1 MRGDGESYSHALL
14 GIFDAIAPAAS
25 TALQALDRGD
35 LGTYDRL
42 LEPTVA
48 LSRHLFG
55 TPTYYYKTGIVFLAW
70 LAGHQQGFRMVGG
83 LESSRSPVH
92 LAEVFRL
99 ADAAGL
105 LPDPELAAGRMS
117 TYLSTVGVAQ

>member
-1 MRGDGESYSHALL
+1 
-14 GIFDAIAPAAS
+14 
-25 TALQALDRGD
+25 
-35 LGTYDRL
+35 
-42 LEPTVA
+42 VA

-70 LAGHQQGFRMVGG
+70 LAGHQRGFRMVGG
-83 LESSRSPVH
+83 LESARSPQH

-105 LPDPELAAGRMS
+105 LPDPELAATRMR
-117 TYLSTVGVAQ
+117 TYLQTVGVDQ